1 VIDFKIEDRLISKKS
16 NPYVI
21 AEIGV
26 NHEGSMGK
34 AKDLIDMVAEGG
46 AHAAKF
52 QTYKADRLASKNSP
66 AYWDTSKEPTESQ
79 YKLFQKFDS
88 FDESNYQ
95 ELAKYCATKGVDFLS
110 TPFDSDAVDMLAP
123 LMPIFKVASA
133 DITNVPLLRKIA
145 QFDKP
150 VIMSTGASKIWEIDN
165 AVSILKEN
173 GVAQISLLHC
183 MLNYPTDYENA
194 GLGMLDTLSR
204 QFPET
209 ILGYS
214 DHTLPEPDMLT
225 VMTAIAKGAVIIEK
239 HFTHDKTLPGNDHYH
254 AMDLD
259 DLKNLMSLIE
269 RQQLVLR
276 DIDEQGRAKENL
288 ARMHARRSIVV
299 DSKIMKGVKISEKHL
314 TYKRPASGISTLH
327 WDSIIGST
335 ALLDMSEDH
344 ILQWSDISLAENS

>member
-1 VIDFKIEDRLISKKS
+1 MKIGSKNISS
-16 NPYVI
+16 GCYPYVI

-26 NHEGSMGK
+26 NHEGSMDK
-34 AKDLIDMVAEGG
+34 AKELIDMVAEGG
-46 AHAAKF
+46 GHAAKF
-52 QTYKADRLASKNSP
+52 QTYKAEKLASKNSP
-66 AYWDTSKEPTESQ
+66 AYWDTSKESTQSQ

-88 FDESNYQ
+88 FDASNYQ

-204 QFPET
+204 KFPET

-254 AMDLD
+254 AMDLN
-259 DLKNLMSLIE
+259 DLKKLMSLID
-269 RQQLVLR
+269 RQRLVLS
-276 DIDEQGRAKENL
+276 DIDEEGRSKENL

-299 DSKIMKGVKISEKHL
+299 DSKIMRGTKISEKHL
-314 TYKRPASGISTLH
+314 TYKRPSSGISTLH

-335 ALLDMSEDH
+335 ALLDMDEDH
-344 ILQWSDISLAENS
+344 MLQWSDISLET